1 MDQQTTSLLHK
12 IATLE
17 QQMAKQG
24 AAANF
29 VITHMIKLLD
39 EQSGDSQFSSKLR
52 ETLSESLDKLNHSQS
67 APIKSAI
74 NELLQPSVQIMF
86 QPKPE
91 KFIK

>member
-1 MDQQTTSLLHK
+1 MDQQTASLLHK
-12 IATLE
+12 IAKLE

-39 EQSGDSQFSSKLR
+39 EQSGDGQFSAKLR
-52 ETLSESLDKLNHSQS
+52 ETLSQSLDKLNHSQS
-67 APIKSAI
+67 GHIKSAI
-74 NELLQPSVQIMF
+74 NELLQPSIQEMF